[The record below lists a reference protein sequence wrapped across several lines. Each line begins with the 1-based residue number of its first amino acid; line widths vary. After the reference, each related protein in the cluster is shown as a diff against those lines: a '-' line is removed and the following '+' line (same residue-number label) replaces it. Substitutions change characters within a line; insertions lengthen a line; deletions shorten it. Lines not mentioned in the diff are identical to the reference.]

1 MEAEILSDAAG
12 GHGQFSTADVKGRLP
27 VHAGAVSKRLDTMT
41 LLLELRASVNA
52 VDKECREGNTPL
64 ILAARLDD
72 RWMVEVVLK
81 FGADPSIKNA
91 DNETCFSY
99 STPHMKDQGGGL
111 KLFRKSQEMIHH
123 WVQTQ
128 KYTPDIVFPLPPSP
142 LQQLYRV
149 RVESI
154 PLLMHLPELEEQV
167 LQFFAKLPYE
177 P

>member
-1 MEAEILSDAAG
+1 
-12 GHGQFSTADVKGRLP
+12 
-27 VHAGAVSKRLDTMT
+27 MT

-52 VDKECREGNTPL
+52 VDKEGNTPL

-81 FGADPSIKNA
+81 FGADPSIRNA

-99 STPHMKDQGGGL
+99 STPHMK
-111 KLFRKSQEMIHH
+111 EMIHH

-142 LQQLYRV
+142 LQQLYR
-149 RVESI
+149 
-154 PLLMHLPELEEQV
+154 
-167 LQFFAKLPYE
+167 
-177 P
+177 